1 MGNLLA
7 SLKKNLLKLPRFIR
21 ISRLFPAEE
30 FFCFKCLTVKT
41 VSKIKRN
48 VEKVAHNNNTIE
60 IKSKKSRQCNF
71 AKIVQNFLRLFLRL
85 TFSAFKVRENYL

>member
-7 SLKKNLLKLPRFIR
+7 SLKNNLLKLPRFIR

-30 FFCFKCLTVKT
+30 FFYFKCLTVKT

>member
-60 IKSKKSRQCNF
+60 IKSKSHANVISLKLC
-71 AKIVQNFLRLFLRL
+71 KIFCDFFFV
-85 TFSAFKVRENYL
+85 